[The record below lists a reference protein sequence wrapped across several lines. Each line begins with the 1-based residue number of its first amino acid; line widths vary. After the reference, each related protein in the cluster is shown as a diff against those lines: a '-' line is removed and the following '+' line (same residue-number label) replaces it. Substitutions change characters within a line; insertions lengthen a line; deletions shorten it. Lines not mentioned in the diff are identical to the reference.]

1 MSNVTFALPAVV
13 DAASVASLRTG
24 ILERRGADLAIDASG
39 VQRIGGLGLQVL
51 LAAARAWRAE
61 DLAFAITDASPPFTE
76 MLRLTGA
83 ADLPEFA
90 A

>member
-1 MSNVTFALPAVV
+1 MSNATFVLPAVV
-13 DAASVASLRTG
+13 DAASVASLRSG
-24 ILERRGADLAIDASG
+24 LLELRGSDLAIDASG
-39 VQRIGGLGLQVL
+39 VTRIGGLGLQVL
-51 LAAARAWRAE
+51 LAAARAWQGS
-61 DLAFAITDASPPFTE
+61 DLAFQVTSPSQPFTE